1 MTKSR
6 KRNAPYNP
14 AEATERKLEISRLRS
29 IGAEVNIDERTG
41 KILSA
46 WRSSVFNLLLTRKT
60 ITQNQYDAV
69 MRLADLWAIW
79 KGCDGGGGR
88 PEKVDGGS
96 GSAEL
101 VTDRQ
106 LVAGK
111 QIAAIMNQ
119 IGPTDRALIRAF
131 MYDYIETGQTVT
143 VWRAT
148 VARITR
154 ITNKDQQA
162 VPVKTMCENIR
173 LVMEAPKARAA

>member
-1 MTKSR
+1 MTKTR
-6 KRNAPYNP
+6 KPYNP
-14 AEATERKLEISRLRS
+14 AEAQERKNELARLQS
-29 IGAEVNIDERTG
+29 MGAEVNIDQRTG

-46 WRSSVFNLLLTRKT
+46 RRSNVFNLLLARKT
-60 ITQNQYDAV
+60 ITQNQHDAV

-106 LVAGK
+106 LVAGR
-111 QIAAIMNQ
+111 QVQAIMNR

-131 MYDYIETGQTVT
+131 MYDYVETGQTIT
-143 VWRAT
+143 VWRVT
-148 VARITR
+148 VERITR

-162 VPVKTMCENIR
+162 APVKTMCENIR